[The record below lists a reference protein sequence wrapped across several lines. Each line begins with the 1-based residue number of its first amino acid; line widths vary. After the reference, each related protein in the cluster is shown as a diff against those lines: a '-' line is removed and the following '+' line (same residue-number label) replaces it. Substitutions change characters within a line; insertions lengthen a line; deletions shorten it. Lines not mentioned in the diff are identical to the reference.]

1 MFKDFKSLFV
11 KTDEEEPAKA
21 PAPVQDYSFP
31 VNNFPQANAVPPP
44 TPQPVTPAQ
53 PSVSDPVIMEVL
65 KTYESGLDSINMPG
79 YDFYEFYQTITV
91 AGSPTEQSYKMA
103 YQMAK
108 IVDKNVTVEKLMHDA
123 EFYISKINEVHSQ
136 YATQGQAKL
145 NAVNDKKNAERTTL
159 STEIDQASA
168 RINQLREEMQKLE
181 ADINNKRAVLS
192 KIDESYYAQ
201 EKTVKEKL
209 SANDYAHKTSIDKL
223 NFVKEGILKFI
234 KA

>member
-11 KTDEEEPAKA
+11 KTDEEEPEKA
-21 PAPVQDYSFP
+21 PVPVQDYSFP
-31 VNNFPQANAVPPP
+31 VNNSPQSNAVPPS
-44 TPQPVTPAQ
+44 PQPVTPAQ
-53 PSVSDPVIMEVL
+53 PSVTDPVVAEVL
-65 KTYESGLDSINMPG
+65 KTYESGLESINMPG
-79 YDFYEFYQTITV
+79 YDFFEFYQTITV
-91 AGSPTEQSYKMA
+91 AGAPTEQSYKMA

-145 NAVNDKKNAERTTL
+145 SAVGEKKNAERTNL
-159 STEIDQASA
+159 SNEIEQASA
-168 RINQLREEMQKLE
+168 RIAQLREEMQKLE
-181 ADINNKRAVLS
+181 ADIATKRSVLS

-201 EKTVKEKL
+201 EKSVKEKL
-209 SANDYAHKTSIDKL
+209 SANDYAHRTSIDKL

>member
-21 PAPVQDYSFP
+21 PAPIQDYSFP
-31 VNNFPQANAVPPP
+31 VSNIPQSNEVTPP

-53 PSVSDPVIMEVL
+53 PSITDPVVAEVL
-65 KTYESGLDSINMPG
+65 KTYESGLESINMPG
-79 YDFYEFYQTITV
+79 YDFYEFYQTINV
-91 AGSPTEQSYKMA
+91 AGAPTEQSYKMA

-108 IVDKNVTVEKLMHDA
+108 IVDKNITVEKLLHDA

-145 NAVNDKKNAERTTL
+145 NSVNDKKNAERTNL
-159 STEIDQASA
+159 SNEIDQASA
-168 RINQLREEMQKLE
+168 RIAQLREEMQKLE
-181 ADINNKRAVLS
+181 ADIATKRSVLS

-201 EKTVKEKL
+201 EKSVKDKL
-209 SANDYAHKTSIDKL
+209 SANDYAHKASIDKL

>member
-11 KTDEEEPAKA
+11 KTDEEEPEKA
-21 PAPVQDYSFP
+21 PAPIQDYSFP
-31 VNNFPQANAVPPP
+31 VNNIPSANPVNPAPA
-44 TPQPVTPAQ
+44 PQPTPAQ
-53 PSVSDPVIMEVL
+53 SSVTDPVVAEVL
-65 KTYESGLDSINMPG
+65 KTYESGLESINMPG
-79 YDFYEFYQTITV
+79 YDFFEFYQTITV
-91 AGSPTEQSYKMA
+91 AGAPTEQSYKMA

-145 NAVNDKKNAERTTL
+145 NAVGEKKNAERTNL
-159 STEIDQASA
+159 SNEIDQAAA
-168 RINQLREEMQKLE
+168 RIAQLREEMQKLE
-181 ADINNKRAVLS
+181 ADIATKRSVLS

-201 EKTVKEKL
+201 EKSVKDKL
-209 SANDYAHKTSIDKL
+209 SANDYAHKASIDKL